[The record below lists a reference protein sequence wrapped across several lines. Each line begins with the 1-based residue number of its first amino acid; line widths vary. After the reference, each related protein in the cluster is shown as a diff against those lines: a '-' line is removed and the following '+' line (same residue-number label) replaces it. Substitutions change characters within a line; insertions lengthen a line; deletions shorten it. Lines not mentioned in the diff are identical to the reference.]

1 MKRYNF
7 DKIIDRRGTCA
18 IKYDLLKEIFGKD
31 NLIPLWVADM
41 DFSTPDFII
50 KALEKRLNHPIYGYS
65 LAPESYWN
73 SIINWEDRIHGWKFT
88 RNELTFIPGIVKGI
102 GMVLQCFTRP
112 GDNVIIQP
120 PVYYPFK
127 NVPLANGR
135 EIIYNPLI
143 YSMGNYEMDFDQLE
157 ACMINSPKVLILSNP
172 HNPAGRVWSKETLSK
187 LADICAANNV
197 LVISDEIHADMAL
210 YDNKHIP
217 FASVSEIAAKICITF
232 ASPSKTFNI
241 AGLVSSFAVVYNKEI
256 RDIFY
261 KYLDANEFNSPTFIS
276 TVATEAAYTCG
287 DLWRRQMLKY
297 VEENVDF
304 VSDYI
309 GVNIPRIVVIK
320 PQASFLVW
328 LDCSGLAISDEELK
342 DLFINK
348 AGLALNAGAD
358 FGPGGEGF
366 MRMNVGCPRSIL
378 AKALKQ
384 LKDALNR

>member
-1 MKRYNF
+1 M
-7 DKIIDRRGTCA
+7 
-18 IKYDLLKEIFGKD
+18 
-31 NLIPLWVADM
+31 PL
-41 DFSTPDFII
+41 FII
-50 KALEKRLNHPIYGYS
+50 KALNKRLNHPIYGYS

-73 SIINWEDRIHGWKFT
+73 SIINWEDKIHGWKFT

-102 GMVLQCFTRP
+102 GMVLQCFTRL

-120 PVYYPFK
+120 PVYSPFK

-143 YSMGNYEMDFDQLE
+143 YSKGNYEMDFDQLE

-172 HNPAGRVWSKETLSK
+172 HNPAGKVWSKETLSK

-210 YDNKHIP
+210 YNNKHIP

-241 AGLVSSFAVVYNKEI
+241 AGLVSSFAVVHNKEI

-276 TVATEAAYTCG
+276 TVATEAAYTYG
-287 DLWRRQMLKY
+287 YLWRKQMLEY
-297 VEENVDF
+297 VEKNVDF

-309 GVNIPRIVVIK
+309 GENIPGIVVIK

-328 LDCSGLAISDEELK
+328 LDCRGLAISDEELK

-348 AGLALNAGAD
+348 SGLALNAGAD

-378 AKALKQ
+378 EKALKQ
-384 LKDALNR
+384 LKNTLNR